1 MTGVVALSPENEAA
15 YESLISLIENSQGRL
30 APIIVA
36 CDDLALR
43 QRVIGR
49 YEMEARSA
57 KIQPYRFELGQEPSV
72 RAGLA
77 KLKES
82 ERYLQKGGEA
92 VFTVTGAEILLRVKM
107 NPADA
112 QSELDK
118 FFGYLQWTREG
129 LREFPYPIVLWV
141 SRRIL
146 REMSHRAPDFWSWR
160 KAVVRFTDGE
170 LDSIERRDWDRSVP
184 AFKQQDEDNFLPPLE
199 ELLEEIQALEKKSLE
214 SLNLATLYAKLGQV
228 YANRIGQGGA
238 KDLQE
243 EREKAITAFDRATDL
258 QTKFAE
264 KSLLAKTFRDL
275 GNFLYGQS
283 QFAEAADSYAKSLEI
298 AQAIGDKP
306 AETNALNGLG
316 NAYYSFSQYQ
326 RAIDFYQQALEIGRE
341 ISNRCGEA
349 DSLGNLGNAYYSF
362 GQYQRAIDFYQQAL
376 EIGREIG
383 NRCGEAG
390 SLGNLGSAY
399 YSLRQYKRAIDFHQ
413 QALDIKREVGDRH
426 GEANSL
432 IGLGNACESLGQY
445 QQAIDFH
452 QQALDIKRE
461 VGDRHGEAGSLIGL
475 GNAYH
480 SFGQYHRAIDF
491 YQKSLNI
498 NREIGN
504 RNGEAYSLIG
514 LGNAYCLLGQY
525 QRAINFYQKSLDINR
540 EIGDRNGE
548 AGSLLNLGCALT
560 KYESHRLE
568 ALQSFQEA
576 KTIFAGLRLDHQV
589 EKCDRAIYHFNE
601 LIATQNRD
609 AFSAPQIGK
618 SDISL

>member
-170 LDSIERRDWDRSVP
+170 LDSIERRDWDRSVL

-243 EREKAITAFDRATDL
+243 EREKAITAFDRAIDL
-258 QTKFAE
+258 QTRFAE
-264 KSLLAKTFRDL
+264 KSLLAKTLKDL
-275 GNFLYGQS
+275 GNFLFGQS
-283 QFAEAADSYAKSLEI
+283 RFVEAGDNYAESLKI
-298 AQAIGDKP
+298 AQAIGDQQ
-306 AETNALNGLG
+306 AEAEASGSLG
-316 NAYYSFSQYQ
+316 NVYHSLGQYQ
-326 RAIDFYQQALEIGRE
+326 RAIDFHQQCLEIKRE
-341 ISNRCGEA
+341 IGDRGGETA
-349 DSLGNLGNAYYSF
+349 SLLGLGNAYNSL
-362 GQYQRAIDFYQQAL
+362 GQYQRAIDFYQQCL
-376 EIGREIG
+376 E
-383 NRCGEAG
+383 
-390 SLGNLGSAY
+390 
-399 YSLRQYKRAIDFHQ
+399 
-413 QALDIKREVGDRH
+413 IKREIGDRH
-426 GEANSL
+426 GEASSL
-432 IGLGNACESLGQY
+432 IGLGNVYYSLGQY
-445 QQAIDFH
+445 QRSIDFN
-452 QQALDIKRE
+452 QQ
-461 VGDRHGEAGSLIGL
+461 SL
-475 GNAYH
+475 A
-480 SFGQYHRAIDF
+480 
-491 YQKSLNI
+491 I

-504 RNGEAYSLIG
+504 RYGEADSLIG

-525 QRAINFYQKSLDINR
+525 QRAINFYQQALEINR

-548 AGSLLNLGCALT
+548 AMSLMNLGCALT
-560 KYESHRLE
+560 KYESRRLE
-568 ALQSFQEA
+568 ALQSFQRA
-576 KTIFAGLRLDHQV
+576 KTIFAGLGFDYQV
-589 EKCDRAIYHFNE
+589 VKCDKAIYHFNE

-618 SDISL
+618 SDIPNHPPQLVPQTTQNTPPTKRSNWLPWLLWFIAGIVIVVLLKILL